1 MTRLT
6 KNQIQ
11 TYRDQGYVI
20 VSDLFNENQL
30 QNLSES
36 LMAAIQHDY
45 GNPEPAKKYTLTT
58 NVVEDPNLA
67 EQASHPTIV
76 DAAQALLGEPV
87 VLSTFVAF

>member
-1 MTRLT
+1 MLRLT

-36 LMAAIQHDY
+36 LMAVIRHDY

-58 NVVEDPNLA
+58 NVVEDPNIA
-67 EQASHPTIV
+67 EQESHPTIV
-76 DAAQALLGEPV
+76 DAAQALLFSTVIEPRPH
-87 VLSTFVAF
+87 